1 MGHWNRDRDREP
13 AQLTGCLLGGK
24 LPPCRVPST
33 EPRFGCQPLP
43 GRGFISK
50 VPLDRGVAQAV
61 RNNSAPPKWSKLW
74 TDDPK
79 PGDRIGAYTPE
90 QFEQMNQEFTAAVER
105 AFSSGGE
112 SFFAASRTY
121 DVRRRRSRIAG
132 GGSEHF

>member
-1 MGHWNRDRDREP
+1 MG
-13 AQLTGCLLGGK
+13 LLR
-24 LPPCRVPST
+24 LPYERSPS
-33 EPRFGCQPLP
+33 
-43 GRGFISK
+43 I
-50 VPLDRGVAQAV
+50 RGVAQAV

-74 TDDPK
+74 TDAPK

-105 AFSSGGE
+105 AFRSGGE

>member
-1 MGHWNRDRDREP
+1 
-13 AQLTGCLLGGK
+13 
-24 LPPCRVPST
+24 
-33 EPRFGCQPLP
+33 
-43 GRGFISK
+43 
-50 VPLDRGVAQAV
+50 VAQAV

-74 TDDPK
+74 TDAPK

-105 AFSSGGE
+105 AFRSGGE